1 MTVRHL
7 SHRAP
12 GRRRP
17 AAALLAGLLGIGA
30 GIGIA
35 GCAPGGAG
43 TGSGGDGGGS
53 SPASAASSV
62 SGDITVLAAASLTE
76 PFTTLGKQFEAAHPG
91 VQVTFGFAASS
102 ALAAQVTAGAPAD
115 VFASAS
121 QPTMDAVVRAGA
133 AAEPQ
138 VFATNSME
146 IAVPPANPG
155 AVTGVASLADPRV
168 KVALCQPQVPCGS
181 TAQKVF
187 AKAGVSVTPV
197 TLEPDVKSVL
207 SKVQLGEVD
216 AGVVYVTDVRAAGD
230 KVTGVEIP
238 AADNASTS
246 YPVAALTH
254 SANPRTAAAF
264 VEYVLSPEGA
274 KVLTAAGF
282 GPP

>member
-1 MTVRHL
+1 VTVRRL
-7 SHRAP
+7 APRAP
-12 GRRRP
+12 GLRRP
-17 AAALLAGLLGIGA
+17 AVALLAGLLFVGL
-30 GIGIA
+30 A
-35 GCAPGGAG
+35 GCASGGSGAG
-43 TGSGGDGGGS
+43 AGSGGDGGGA
-53 SPASAASSV
+53 SPASAAAAV

-91 VQVTFGFAASS
+91 VEVTFGFAASS

-121 QPTMDAVVRAGA
+121 QPTMDAVVQAGA

-138 VFATNSME
+138 VFATNSMQ

-155 AVTGVASLADPRV
+155 AVTGLASLADPRV

-181 TAQKVF
+181 TARKVF
-187 AKAGVSVTPV
+187 AKAGVGVTPV
-197 TLEPDVKSVL
+197 TLEPDVRSVL
-207 SKVQLGEVD
+207 SKVRLGEVD
-216 AGVVYVTDVRAAGD
+216 AGVVYVTDVLAAGD

-238 AADNASTS
+238 AAVNASTS
-246 YPVAALTH
+246 YPVAALTR

-274 KVLTAAGF
+274 KVLAAAGF
-282 GPP
+282 RKP

>member
-1 MTVRHL
+1 VTVRRL
-7 SHRAP
+7 APRAP
-12 GRRRP
+12 GLRRP
-17 AAALLAGLLGIGA
+17 AVALLAGLLFVGL
-30 GIGIA
+30 A
-35 GCAPGGAG
+35 GCASGGSGAG
-43 TGSGGDGGGS
+43 AGSGGDGGGA
-53 SPASAASSV
+53 SPASAAAAV

-91 VQVTFGFAASS
+91 VEVTFGFAASS

-121 QPTMDAVVRAGA
+121 QPTMDAVVQAGA

-138 VFATNSME
+138 VFATNSMQ

-155 AVTGVASLADPRV
+155 AVTGLASLADPRV

-181 TAQKVF
+181 TARKVF
-187 AKAGVSVTPV
+187 AKAGVGVTPV
-197 TLEPDVKSVL
+197 TLEPDVRSVL
-207 SKVQLGEVD
+207 SKVRLGEVD
-216 AGVVYVTDVRAAGD
+216 AGVVYVTDVLAAGD

-238 AADNASTS
+238 AAVNASTS
-246 YPVAALTH
+246 YPVAALTR

-274 KVLTAAGF
+274 KVLAAAGF
-282 GPP
+282 RQP